1 MLYNTTEES
10 HAVEYVALVATTEE
24 PPAKEQVA
32 YRTDIKQ
39 LMITKYVIL
48 WR

>member
-32 YRTDIKQ
+32 YQSRSPPTAAPNNSDGNN
-39 LMITKYVIL
+39 
-48 WR
+48 